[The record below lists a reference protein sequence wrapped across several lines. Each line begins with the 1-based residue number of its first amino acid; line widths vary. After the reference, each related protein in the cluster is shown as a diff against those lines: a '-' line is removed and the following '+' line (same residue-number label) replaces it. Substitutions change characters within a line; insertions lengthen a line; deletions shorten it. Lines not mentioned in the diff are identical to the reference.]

1 MGGTGQVQGPAFKAQ
16 VPEIV
21 NYTRLL
27 GGGITSDYHSGEK
40 LMNLKTVFADD
51 TFFDVFS
58 FNFIHGDPKTALQEL
73 NSVVITEQT
82 ARKFFNTTDVIG
94 RQLDMKADPS
104 AQRLGKP
111 LVIAGVVKNLSR
123 HSSIQFEI
131 LHPFKFLQLSF
142 HDEAWLNA
150 YLGTFVVL
158 HPEAKKESVVEK
170 FNQIYLQNAKVQ
182 IKDNGYDPQISYGLQ
197 PITDIHLNSYT
208 VNGNSMEGGILNG
221 SKPIYSY
228 LFLGISFF
236 ILLMASIN
244 FINLNIASSL
254 KRVKEVGIRKING
267 SSKVQI
273 ILQFMGE
280 SAILCTIAFLL
291 AIILTQGILPYFNHL
306 ANKQIELQDFNTNL
320 LVWLLLLL
328 VANILITG
336 FYPAYVLSNFKAV
349 DTLTNKQRLSGKNVF
364 GQSLIVLQF
373 FLAVFLITGSIVF
386 YAQMEFIET
395 KDLGY
400 NPYQVI
406 MTNIPGN
413 REYKPIREWVKN
425 EVAKEP
431 SIKQISFGG
440 GSGGSGVAIGN
451 QTIKTTYRRVDQN
464 HLVTLGIR
472 LKAGQ
477 NFSHENSNE
486 AIVNESFV
494 KQAGLIN
501 PVGTTFKNDDGLLTI
516 TGVVKDFHF
525 GSLKE
530 RIQPMVMYQQLENS
544 GTIWLKIDQSQQQ
557 QALTAFE
564 RIYKKAIPD
573 AIYEYNFLDELN
585 AMEYKQEQ
593 RWETIITI
601 ATILSLLI
609 CCLGLFGL
617 TQLAVQQRI
626 KEIGIRKVLGASARQ
641 IIALFSTQFVK
652 LVLIACL
659 IATPISWWATFE
671 WLQNFAYRIQ
681 ISGLVFVLSGAIA
694 VFIALLTLSLQIVK
708 VAVANPVN
716 SLRTE

>member
-1 MGGTGQVQGPAFKAQ
+1 
-16 VPEIV
+16 
-21 NYTRLL
+21 
-27 GGGITSDYHSGEK
+27 
-40 LMNLKTVFADD
+40 
-51 TFFDVFS
+51 
-58 FNFIHGDPKTALQEL
+58 
-73 NSVVITEQT
+73 
-82 ARKFFNTTDVIG
+82 
-94 RQLDMKADPS
+94 
-104 AQRLGKP
+104 
-111 LVIAGVVKNLSR
+111 VIAGVVENLSR

-373 FLAVFLITGSIVF
+373 FSCCFF
-386 YAQMEFIET
+386 
-395 KDLGY
+395 
-400 NPYQVI
+400 N
-406 MTNIPGN
+406 
-413 REYKPIREWVKN
+413 
-425 EVAKEP
+425 
-431 SIKQISFGG
+431 
-440 GSGGSGVAIGN
+440 
-451 QTIKTTYRRVDQN
+451 YRLNCVLCSN
-464 HLVTLGIR
+464 GI
-472 LKAGQ
+472 
-477 NFSHENSNE
+477 
-486 AIVNESFV
+486 
-494 KQAGLIN
+494 
-501 PVGTTFKNDDGLLTI
+501 
-516 TGVVKDFHF
+516 
-525 GSLKE
+525 
-530 RIQPMVMYQQLENS
+530 Y
-544 GTIWLKIDQSQQQ
+544 
-557 QALTAFE
+557 
-564 RIYKKAIPD
+564 
-573 AIYEYNFLDELN
+573 
-585 AMEYKQEQ
+585 
-593 RWETIITI
+593 
-601 ATILSLLI
+601 
-609 CCLGLFGL
+609 
-617 TQLAVQQRI
+617 
-626 KEIGIRKVLGASARQ
+626 
-641 IIALFSTQFVK
+641 
-652 LVLIACL
+652 
-659 IATPISWWATFE
+659 
-671 WLQNFAYRIQ
+671 
-681 ISGLVFVLSGAIA
+681 
-694 VFIALLTLSLQIVK
+694 
-708 VAVANPVN
+708 
-716 SLRTE
+716 

>member
-1 MGGTGQVQGPAFKAQ
+1 
-16 VPEIV
+16 
-21 NYTRLL
+21 
-27 GGGITSDYHSGEK
+27 
-40 LMNLKTVFADD
+40 
-51 TFFDVFS
+51 
-58 FNFIHGDPKTALQEL
+58 
-73 NSVVITEQT
+73 
-82 ARKFFNTTDVIG
+82 
-94 RQLDMKADPS
+94 
-104 AQRLGKP
+104 
-111 LVIAGVVKNLSR
+111 
-123 HSSIQFEI
+123 
-131 LHPFKFLQLSF
+131 
-142 HDEAWLNA
+142 
-150 YLGTFVVL
+150 
-158 HPEAKKESVVEK
+158 
-170 FNQIYLQNAKVQ
+170 
-182 IKDNGYDPQISYGLQ
+182 
-197 PITDIHLNSYT
+197 
-208 VNGNSMEGGILNG
+208 MEGGILNG

-349 DTLTNKQRLSGKNVF
+349 DTLTNKQKVSGKNVF
-364 GQSLIVLQF
+364 AQSLIVLQF

-386 YAQMEFIET
+386 YAQMEFIKT

-593 RWETIITI
+593 RWENIITI

-617 TQLAVQQRI
+617 TQLAIQQRI

-681 ISGLVFVLSGAIA
+681 ISGLVFVLAGAVA
-694 VFIALLTLSLQIVK
+694 VFIALLTLSLQIIK
-708 VAVANPVN
+708 VAVANPVR